1 MKLYTDE
8 VYNRLEE
15 KGFADLLDLQ
25 RYISDFLINNGQ
37 IIYKIGEHYYR
48 MPAID
53 VARGEV
59 RLIEVDKEGTYL
71 YDEEGK
77 TLKRKMPIAKF
88 EDMAQIE
95 KVLTDDC

>member
-1 MKLYTDE
+1 
-8 VYNRLEE
+8 
-15 KGFADLLDLQ
+15 
-25 RYISDFLINNGQ
+25 
-37 IIYKIGEHYYR
+37 